1 MPMIRRG
8 KLVIVV
14 SAVLLVIVLLSVY
27 FVQFIYP
34 TLQHPQKGNGYPRGV
49 TYGETQVQLVDSSLT
64 KYVNLTT
71 DIIQR
76 EEGWHPEVGRE
87 MGWRAGYA
95 NLRWTGSSDDSVKS
109 IQNIHLAVY
118 TRLDSNITF
127 GKDIKFMTI
136 GLHAVANRTEPI
148 IPNDAIGFG
157 RITVPILGI
166 DNPTYSYFFNC
177 SSYF

>member
-1 MPMIRRG
+1 MPMIRRT
-8 KLVIVV
+8 KLIIVT

-34 TLQHPQKGNGYPRGV
+34 TLQHSQNGNGYPRGV

-71 DIIQR
+71 SIIQR
-76 EEGWHPEVGRE
+76 ENSIPEIGRE
-87 MGWRAGYA
+87 MGWRAGFA
-95 NLRWTGSSDDSVKS
+95 NLTWVGSPGDSVKS

-118 TRLDSNITF
+118 TRLDVNNTF
-127 GKDIKFMTI
+127 GKDIKFLTI
-136 GLHAVANRTEPI
+136 GLHAVVNRTEPI
-148 IPNDAIGFG
+148 IPNDAIGYEK
-157 RITVPILGI
+157 ITVPILGI